1 VEPQKRVGVAD
12 DEAVVPELVD
22 RLEYQATEIAKLKD
36 EVDALRI
43 EREGLRTEL
52 AIANRWVK
60 SLAHEVELADV
71 QLKEMRPLYSRLGK
85 PLRPV

>member
-1 VEPQKRVGVAD
+1 LEPQRRVGVAD

-22 RLEYQATEIAKLKD
+22 RLEYQAAEIAKLKD